1 MDRKQMQVQ
10 QGQAEWG
17 IRRKQYQILGGIP
30 YWSSHTGQAQ
40 EGPEGQGDVLTKVVL
55 SSFHF
60 FGCRF
65 ITVATQACYFPY
77 FFALLYPVLA
87 PGL

>member
-1 MDRKQMQVQ
+1 MDRKQVQVQ

-17 IRRKQYQILGGIP
+17 IKSRQYQILGDIP

-40 EGPEGQGDVLTKVVL
+40 EGPEGQGDILTKVIL
-55 SSFHF
+55 SSFLFLGH
-60 FGCRF
+60 RF
-65 ITVATQACYFPY
+65 IMVATQGCYFPH
-77 FFALLYPVLA
+77 FFALLYPVIA